1 MRIKVIE
8 ARQLEGNDINPV
20 IRVTVGNKKRQT
32 RVRQSTNRPYFNQV
46 SQKLYTIVIIF
57 HAKSSYIGGPQCNL
71 CGIEI
76 SLNLEKV

>member
-46 SQKLYTIVIIF
+46 SQRLNMLIMVHAKLYSIDCCRVAKIVQPSF
-57 HAKSSYIGGPQCNL
+57 
-71 CGIEI
+71 E
-76 SLNLEKV
+76 